1 MEKENKTVLLTGT
14 IDSALYNNTGNKV
27 KNIRERYH
35 MYTDSIEAYIKESV
49 FDNIVFTENSQYD
62 FPADRFFKMAKKYNK
77 RFEYV
82 KCPSYVEKTIKHGK
96 SYGEAR
102 IIEDALKM
110 SSLLQE
116 SSTIYKITGRIF

>member
-49 FDNIVFTENSQYD
+49 FDNIVFAENSQYD
-62 FPADRFFKMAKKYNK
+62 FPADRFFEMTKKYNK
-77 RFEYV
+77 KFEYV
-82 KCPSYVEKTIKHGK
+82 KCLSYVEKTIKHGK

-110 SSLLQE
+110 SNLLQE

>member
-49 FDNIVFTENSQYD
+49 FDNIVFAENSQYD
-62 FPADRFFKMAKKYNK
+62 FPADRFFEMTKKYNK
-77 RFEYV
+77 KFEYV
-82 KCPSYVEKTIKHGK
+82 KCQVTWRKRLNMGNHMVRHVS
-96 SYGEAR
+96 
-102 IIEDALKM
+102 
-110 SSLLQE
+110 
-116 SSTIYKITGRIF
+116 